1 MSRRTVASTAAL
13 SVVTLGFLA
22 AGTGVASAHITVAAP
37 GATSGGNDTLIT
49 FRVPD
54 ESDAASTVGMK
65 VQLPT
70 DTPIASVLVQPHP
83 GWTSTVKQSKL
94 STPIKTDDGE
104 ITEAVS
110 EIDWKADSTATGIK
124 PGQFDQFVVIAGQLP
139 DAGTLTFKAVQ
150 TYSDGKS
157 TSWIDVAAPGSI
169 AEPEHPAP
177 VLTLG
182 AAGSSAAGSSADGSA
197 TPASATAPSV
207 SATAGTSASGTSVA
221 PGTSAASTD
230 AATTGIALGI
240 IGVLLG
246 GAALAVS
253 LRRRAS

>member
-1 MSRRTVASTAAL
+1 MSRRTVATTAAL
-13 SVVTLGFLA
+13 SVVTFGFLA
-22 AGTGVASAHITVAAP
+22 AGTGVASAHVTVSAP
-37 GATSGGNDTLIT
+37 GATSGGSDTLIT

-54 ESDAASTVGMK
+54 ESDTASTVGMK
-65 VQLPT
+65 VQLPIN
-70 DTPIASVLVQPHP
+70 TPIASVLVQPHP

-110 EIDWKADSTATGIK
+110 EIDWKADSTGTGIK

-150 TYSDGKS
+150 TYSDGKT
-157 TSWIDVAAPGSI
+157 TSWIDVAAPGST

-182 AAGSSAAGSSADGSA
+182 AAAGSAGSSA
-197 TPASATAPSV
+197 APSV
-207 SATAGTSASGTSVA
+207 SAAGATTSEANAAAMSGGTATGASKG
-221 PGTSAASTD
+221 
-230 AATTGIALGI
+230 AATTGIVLGI

-246 GAALAVS
+246 GAALAMS